1 MLRSAVIDG
10 LRASRHP
17 DVTLCWTA
25 PNSRLLIH
33 ELAVLS
39 LPDEL
44 FEQSLLGILLM
55 IQTFRCPKV
64 SETKHLLE
72 IILINFGRL
81 NRFWLG
87 LLHYGFFRLLSD
99 TPVLTVPRAT
109 PGLSSLA
116 LSIS

>member
-10 LRASRHP
+10 LGARWHP
-17 DVTLCWTA
+17 DVSLCWTA
-25 PNSRLLIH
+25 PNTRLLIH

-44 FEQSLLGILLM
+44 FEQSFLGILLM
-55 IQTFRCPKV
+55 IQTFRGPKV
-64 SETKHLLE
+64 SESKHLLE

-99 TPVLTVPRAT
+99 TPVLAVP
-109 PGLSSLA
+109 
-116 LSIS
+116 